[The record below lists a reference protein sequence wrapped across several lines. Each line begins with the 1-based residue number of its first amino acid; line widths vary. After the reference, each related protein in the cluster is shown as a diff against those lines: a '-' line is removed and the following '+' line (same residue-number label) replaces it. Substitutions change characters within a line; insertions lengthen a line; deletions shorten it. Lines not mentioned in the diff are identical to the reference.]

1 MKIIY
6 TPNQSP
12 RNKPP
17 NLPYESYISLSQNE
31 WDDFGDRTSL
41 NIKLVVNGEE
51 VVINSILKIKI
62 ENESY
67 TYSYL
72 NKLRKEGWDGE
83 FPIPNVKYISLANN
97 ILFYQALQS
106 KFEMNEIK
114 NILSNLNDLIFL
126 ENFNPESDSLALKS
140 ESSFYSSL
148 LRESGEKL
156 SYKEAYNVITEK
168 KININDFD
176 YNFVDKFQNKK
187 KIRFNLNSN
196 QLPYDIN
203 ILIGP
208 NGVGKSHLI
217 KEILKDML
225 SLNLRKDFDK
235 NEILTSFNLIILISY
250 SLFEEFDVDLKKYKK
265 IQDKNVYKYFGF
277 RRRKDD
283 GETIGISRNT
293 PSYDSAFSFLKCIS
307 DDIYF
312 DYIEDW
318 ESKIKTIFEVLN
330 KAFNFDDILFTDKEK
345 NLLSYKKLTRIFH
358 TSEHKFKDDI
368 DFSKGIIFRFEG
380 NDVKLSSGQRFFTF
394 MVINIL
400 AYIKK
405 NTIIFIDEPELFLHP
420 LLEIELLTLLKDI
433 LSRFNSKAILATH
446 SLTIAREVPAKCV
459 HVLKSESNEIFINRP
474 PFETFGGDMQ
484 RISTYVFG
492 DNSVTK
498 PFEEW
503 LSNQLSNK
511 SKKQLI
517 SDLGGEIN
525 EEMLVKILNYG
536 GKNV

>member
-6 TPNQSP
+6 TPNQSQW
-12 RNKPP
+12 NKPP

-41 NIKLVVNGEE
+41 NIKLVVNREE
-51 VVINSILKIKI
+51 VIINSILKIKI

-72 NKLRKEGWDGE
+72 NKLRQEGWDGE
-83 FPIPNVKYISLANN
+83 FPIPDVKYISLANN

-106 KFEMNEIK
+106 KFEIDEIK
-114 NILSNLNDLIFL
+114 KILSDLNDLIFL
-126 ENFNPESDSLALKS
+126 ENFDEESDNLILKS
-140 ESSFYSSL
+140 DSSFYSSL

-156 SYKEAYNVITEK
+156 SYKEGYNIITEK

-176 YNFVDKFQNKK
+176 YVFFDKFKNRK

-217 KEILKDML
+217 KDILKDML
-225 SLNLRKDFDK
+225 SLNLKKDFDK

-250 SLFEEFDVDLKKYKK
+250 SLFEEFDVDLNQYKQ

-277 RRRKDD
+277 RRRKEG
-283 GETIGISRNT
+283 GEKIGVSRNT
-293 PSYDSAFSFLKCIS
+293 PSYDSAVSFLKCIS

-318 ESKIKTIFEVLN
+318 ESKVKTIFEVLN
-330 KAFNFDDILFTDKEK
+330 KAFSFDDILLTDKNE
-345 NLLSYKKLTRIFH
+345 NLLSYSKLIRIFNVR
-358 TSEHKFKDDI
+358 ENNLKDDI

-405 NTIIFIDEPELFLHP
+405 NTIVFIDEPELFLHP
-420 LLEIELLTLLKDI
+420 LLEIELFALLKEI
-433 LSRFNSKAILATH
+433 LTRFNSKAILATH
-446 SLTIAREVPAKCV
+446 SLTLVREVPAKCV
-459 HVLKSESNEIFINRP
+459 HVMKPESNEIFINRP

-503 LSNQLSNK
+503 LSNQLS
-511 SKKQLI
+511 KKDQKELI
-517 SDLGGEIN
+517 NDLGDELN
-525 EEMLVKILNYG
+525 EEMLIKIINYG
-536 GKNV
+536 GNNV

>member
-6 TPNQSP
+6 TPNQSQW
-12 RNKPP
+12 NKPP
-17 NLPYESYISLSQNE
+17 NLPFESYISLSQNE

-41 NIKLVVNGEE
+41 NIKLVVKGEE
-51 VVINSILKIKI
+51 IVINSILKIKI

-67 TYSYL
+67 TYHYL
-72 NKLRKEGWDGE
+72 NKLRKEGWDGI

-97 ILFYQALQS
+97 ILFYQALQA
-106 KFEMNEIK
+106 KFEIDEIK
-114 NILSNLNDLIFL
+114 EILSDLNDLIYL
-126 ENFNPESDSLALKS
+126 ENFSPESENLILKL
-140 ESSFYSSL
+140 EPSFYSSL

-156 SYKEAYNVITEK
+156 SYREGYNIITEK
-168 KININDFD
+168 KFNINDFD
-176 YNFVDKFQNKK
+176 YYFFDKFRNKK
-187 KIRFNLNSN
+187 KIRFNLNSS

-225 SLNLRKDFDK
+225 SLNLNKDFDK
-235 NEILTSFNLIILISY
+235 NEMLTSFNLIILISY
-250 SLFEEFDVDLKKYKK
+250 SLFEEFDVDLNRYKK
-265 IQDKNVYKYFGF
+265 IQDKNIYKYFGF
-277 RRRKDD
+277 RRRKED

-293 PSYDSAFSFLKCIS
+293 PSYDSAVSFLKCIS

-318 ESKIKTIFEVLN
+318 ESKIETIFEVLN
-330 KAFNFDDILFTDKEK
+330 KAFNFDEILLTDKEK
-345 NLLSYKKLTRIFH
+345 NLLNYSKLSRRFQAD
-358 TSEHKFKDDI
+358 EHKLKDDI

-380 NDVKLSSGQRFFTF
+380 NEVKLSSGQRFFTF

-405 NTIIFIDEPELFLHP
+405 NTIVFIDEPELFLHP
-420 LLEIELLTLLKDI
+420 LLEIELFSLLKDI
-433 LSRFNSKAILATH
+433 LTRFNSKAILATH
-446 SLTIAREVPAKCV
+446 SLTLAREVPAKCV
-459 HVLKSESNEIFINRP
+459 HVMRFESNEIFINRP

-503 LSNQLSNK
+503 LSNQLSTK
-511 SKKQLI
+511 TQEQLI
-517 SDLGGEIN
+517 NDLGKEIN
-525 EEMLVKILNYG
+525 EEMLVKILNHG
-536 GKNV
+536 ENNV